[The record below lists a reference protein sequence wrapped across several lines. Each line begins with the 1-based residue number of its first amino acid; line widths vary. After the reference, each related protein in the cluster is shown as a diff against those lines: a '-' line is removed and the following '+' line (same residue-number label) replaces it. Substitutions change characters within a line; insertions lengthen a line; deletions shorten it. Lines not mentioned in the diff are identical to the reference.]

1 MSEPVKPLRGFAAM
15 TPEKR
20 REVSA
25 KGGAASPGYFAANP
39 EAAKEAGRKGG
50 SASKRKSLTASE

>member
-1 MSEPVKPLRGFAAM
+1 MDGEPRKLRGFAAM

-50 SASKRKSLTASE
+50 SVSKRKSLTASE

>member
-1 MSEPVKPLRGFAAM
+1 MNEPKKRGFAAM

-50 SASKRKSLTASE
+50 STSKRKSLTASQ